1 MCLAFRDINPVATTH
16 VLIIPKRRDGL
27 SGLGAA
33 TPEHAAVLGHLMV
46 AAAAIAKQAR
56 RG

>member
-1 MCLAFRDINPVATTH
+1 MCLAFRDISPVATTH